1 MFQGLLLETFVSVT
15 VAKVHGTLL
24 TLDNLDFH
32 SFSTAVVVLQFLSN
46 HMNWTFFLLLYIY
59 CSLVSLQEQRVK
71 DLLKFGGPEDD
82 LLQGRTITI
91 VHGINMVDLVF
102 VNFVSSSVSVAN
114 EWATAL
120 MCLTGNALAV
130 NAAPTSFLE
139 KQ

>member
-1 MFQGLLLETFVSVT
+1 M
-15 VAKVHGTLL
+15 
-24 TLDNLDFH
+24 
-32 SFSTAVVVLQFLSN
+32 
-46 HMNWTFFLLLYIY
+46 
-59 CSLVSLQEQRVK
+59 K
-71 DLLKFGGPEDD
+71 DLPKFGGPEDD

-91 VHGINMVDLVF
+91 VHGVNMVDLVF